1 MGAARKYEDEFME
14 RAVRM
19 YRDRLSEG
27 TDSKVGAR
35 RHVGALL
42 DVNPVTLRNWIE
54 AEDRAAR
61 PAPTGEVVVTAEVR
75 DLRRENAELRRT
87 VDILTTSA
95 AYFAKAE
102 FDRRLR

>member
-1 MGAARKYEDEFME
+1 MGAARKYDSEFME
-14 RAVRM
+14 RAARM
-19 YRDRLSEG
+19 YRDRLAEG

-42 DVNPVTLRNWIE
+42 GVNPATLRNWIE
-54 AEDRAAR
+54 AQDRTSR
-61 PAPTGEVVVTAEVR
+61 PAPTGEVLDEAQVR
-75 DLRRENAELRRT
+75 ELRRENAELRRT

>member
-1 MGAARKYEDEFME
+1 MGAARKYDSEFVE

-19 YRDRLSEG
+19 YRDRLAGG

-42 DVNPVTLRNWIE
+42 DVNPATLRNWIE
-54 AEDRAAR
+54 AEDRASR
-61 PAPTGEVVVTAEVR
+61 PAPAGEVVDASEVR
-75 DLRRENAELRRT
+75 ELRRENAELRRT

-102 FDRRLR
+102 FDRRLK

>member
-1 MGAARKYEDEFME
+1 MGAARKYDSEFME

-19 YRDRLSEG
+19 YRDRLAGGS
-27 TDSKVGAR
+27 DSKVGAR

-42 DVNPVTLRNWIE
+42 DVNPATLRNWIE
-54 AEDRAAR
+54 AEDRASR
-61 PAPTGEVVVTAEVR
+61 PAPAGEVVDTAEVR
-75 DLRRENAELRRT
+75 ELRRENAELRRT

-102 FDRRLR
+102 FDRRLK

>member
-1 MGAARKYEDEFME
+1 MGAARKYDSEFVE

-19 YRDRLSEG
+19 YRDRLAGG

-42 DVNPVTLRNWIE
+42 DVNPATLRNWIE
-54 AEDRAAR
+54 AEDRASR
-61 PAPTGEVVVTAEVR
+61 PAPAGEVVDASEGR
-75 DLRRENAELRRT
+75 ELRRENAELRRT

-102 FDRRLR
+102 FDRRLK

>member
-1 MGAARKYEDEFME
+1 MGAARKYDSEFME

-27 TDSKVGAR
+27 TESKVGAR

-42 DVNPVTLRNWIE
+42 DVKPATLRNWIE
-54 AEDRAAR
+54 AEDRAL
-61 PAPTGEVVVTAEVR
+61 APVKVPLVIDPDEVR
-75 DLRRENAELRRT
+75 ELRRENAELRRT

-102 FDRRLR
+102 FDRRLK